1 MEILKIKVL
10 DTDGSV
16 LQRVALTYKPKKGS
30 IKKRTLRLMEQLA
43 FVKAY
48 LLMDPFQKVDT
59 SWRPT
64 AV

>member
-16 LQRVALTYKPKKGS
+16 LQRVALTYKPKKPPL
-30 IKKRTLRLMEQLA
+30 KRRTLRLIEQLA
-43 FVKAY
+43 FVKVY
-48 LLMDPFQKVDT
+48 LSMDPFQKVDT